1 MRIDARVIPVE
12 GVSEVPAAIDD
23 VVQAEARQQKRE
35 LLLLN
40 VASGLAVT
48 LVCFAWVAIALD

>member
-1 MRIDARVIPVE
+1 MRIEARVIPVE
-12 GVSEVPAAIDD
+12 GISEVPVANDD
-23 VVQAEARQQKRE
+23 VVQAETRQQKRE

-40 VASGLAVT
+40 VASGLAVM